1 MFGHP
6 ILKTR
11 KDDIVVI
18 GLGPTGLAYA
28 LEAGR
33 NDSFKRRVIIL
44 TDRES
49 YTRDVIFR
57 LDLPVFE
64 YYRQLIGETAY
75 QAALQKGLI
84 SSEQDV
90 DVSGF
95 FGQVIPHRVIKICT
109 SESLLYQ
116 QLSKIPEVTI
126 VTLAKHTADKIL
138 SIQKKSNSI
147 FFQKDNKTHVLHY
160 SYLIEADGIH
170 HPTLNLVNDR
180 PYYHTTQKTQM
191 HSHHA
196 RINFNLPLG
205 YTADQFRELLKK
217 GTPTK
222 PTIDQLHQL
231 GWEHQS
237 TPEFRLFVVEDT
249 FHVGGECPFA
259 LQTDEKNKIEAWVRL
274 SLHLFLPTDIIA
286 ALTVREAAAFN
297 VKLDETDRSTIT
309 LSPGHATPGVLFL
322 TGEALRKSHYQTGSG
337 AAVGLLEAKAFGE
350 FLKTPQSRSDLQKY
364 ESHVSSIIA
373 ANRIR
378 VDRYLTHRLER
389 EVVAQQQLS
398 QASSYQTQPT
408 NDGIKHS
415 RVAPETT
422 RPISKPS
429 PNRLPSFTNHTSARA
444 SAVRP
449 PEPVASNSRPNTT
462 RPAALGTSVSAT
474 KIPASTARAI
484 VTHSTSTMHYHNAS
498 RLFSRQHNFSYA
510 DDRNWVAPAAPE
522 FRDASVTYAH
532 KK

>member
-1 MFGHP
+1 MFGHS
-6 ILKTR
+6 IFKTG

-84 SSEQDV
+84 SSEQDA

-95 FGQVIPHRVIKICT
+95 FSQVIPHRVIKICT
-109 SESLLYQ
+109 SESLLHQ

-126 VTLAKHTADKIL
+126 ITLAKHTADKIL

-160 SYLIEADGIH
+160 SYLIEADGVH

-180 PYYHTTQKTQM
+180 PYYHTTQKSQM

-217 GTPTK
+217 GTQIK
-222 PTIDQLHQL
+222 PTIAQLHQL

-249 FHVGGECPFA
+249 FYVGGECPFA
-259 LQTDEKNKIEAWVRL
+259 IQTDEKNKIEAWVRL
-274 SLHLFLPTDIIA
+274 SLHLFLPKDIIA
-286 ALTVREAAAFN
+286 ALTVREAATFN
-297 VKLDETDRSTIT
+297 VKLDETDRSTMT
-309 LSPGHATPGVLFL
+309 LSPGHATPGILFL

-364 ESHVSSIIA
+364 ESDVSSIIA
-373 ANRIR
+373 DNRVR
-378 VDRYLTHRLER
+378 VDRYLTHRAER
-389 EVVAQQQLS
+389 EAVAQQQLS
-398 QASSYQTQPT
+398 QASSYQSQPA
-408 NDGIKHS
+408 NDGMKHS
-415 RVAPETT
+415 RVAGETT
-422 RPISKPS
+422 RSLTTSS
-429 PNRLPSFTNHTSARA
+429 PNRVQSFINHKSARA
-444 SAVRP
+444 SAVRVS
-449 PEPVASNSRPNTT
+449 EPAAWDSKSKTS

-474 KIPASTARAI
+474 RIPASAVRTL
-484 VTHSTSTMHYHNAS
+484 VNHSTSTINYHNSSA
-498 RLFSRQHNFSYA
+498 LFSRQHNFAYP
-510 DDRNWVAPAAPE
+510 DKRNSVASVAPE
-522 FRDASVTYAH
+522 FRGSSVTYVH